1 MAPRVTPSIAL
12 NVIISL
18 RCRALQTEEV
28 AGRGSDGFEACG
40 SPGEVASEPSAR
52 NLYNIFVTGGSD
64 PPDGYPVDVPLVP
77 AEEVGPALSETAL
90 DHLETFNRKRSEGVG
105 ALSLKQGKNIAW
117 TMLALGYPHQ
127 DQHPTPRCRDRTRV
141 RIFCV
146 FYNRTPPC
154 SFFLIFYEWR
164 RAPSLSATCRGPW
177 VRTSCA
183 ASCFRTWST
192 AASCRC
198 A

>member
-1 MAPRVTPSIAL
+1 M
-12 NVIISL
+12 
-18 RCRALQTEEV
+18 
-28 AGRGSDGFEACG
+28 
-40 SPGEVASEPSAR
+40 
-52 NLYNIFVTGGSD
+52 TGGSD

-154 SFFLIFYEWR
+154 SFFLIFH
-164 RAPSLSATCRGPW
+164 P
-177 VRTSCA
+177 
-183 ASCFRTWST
+183 F
-192 AASCRC
+192 
-198 A
+198 

>member
-52 NLYNIFVTGGSD
+52 NLYNIFVMGGSD

-154 SFFLIFYEWR
+154 SFFLIYNDCPSPNC
-164 RAPSLSATCRGPW
+164 RACCKTCG
-177 VRTSCA
+177 C
-183 ASCFRTWST
+183 
-192 AASCRC
+192 
-198 A
+198 